1 MQRSP
6 HARPT
11 RCVLA
16 TGLLAIGAIAAGVG
30 AAPAA
35 HGTISDTA
43 RLGSLAV
50 GGAETVTFH
59 PGTGRL
65 FTTDATAVAVHVARL
80 DASAAPVAETTI
92 ALAQYGS
99 GVTSVSIH
107 GDLLAVGVVAATS
120 TNPGTVVF
128 IRATDLAIV
137 ATRTVGAL
145 PDAVTFTPDGTSLL
159 VANEGE
165 PDSTYTVDPEGSVS
179 IIPITGGVPGTPVT
193 VGFVG
198 YNAQAATLRA
208 AGVRIFGPNASVAQ
222 DLEPEYI
229 TVSADSRTAYVTLQE
244 NNAIAVIDIPSATIA
259 QILPLGTKDHGI
271 AGNGLDASDREVSSS
286 AGTPG
291 NIQNWPV
298 RGMYMP
304 DQAVWV
310 GGYVI
315 TANEGDARDY
325 GAAFTEETRIKD
337 ITLDT
342 TAFPTWATL
351 RTDANAGRLT
361 ISRIGGDTDTDT
373 DYDVL
378 YSYGTRSISVWS
390 PSGTR
395 VWDSGD
401 QIEQQVFAL
410 APTSWDDTR
419 SDNKGPEP
427 EGITAGT
434 IGDRTYVFVALER
447 TNGIMVWDV
456 TNPTA
461 PTFGGLLQPPTGTD
475 VSPEGMVFIP
485 ASQSPNRRPL
495 LVVANEV
502 SNTLAVWAV
511 GPVVPTTVVGVAYT
525 G

>member
-1 MQRSP
+1 MSRT
-6 HARPT
+6 RPAT
-11 RCVLA
+11 TLRRAAASALVLA
-16 TGLLAIGAIAAGVG
+16 GVATALGTVPTAQAALTV
-30 AAPAA
+30 
-35 HGTISDTA
+35 TE
-43 RLGSLAV
+43 RLGGLAV
-50 GGAETVTFH
+50 GGAETVAYH
-59 PGTGRL
+59 AGTGRL
-65 FTTDATAVAVHVARL
+65 FTTDAAAVAVHVARL
-80 DASAAPVAETTI
+80 DAAAAPSLETTLS
-92 ALAQYGS
+92 LATYGS
-99 GVTSVSIH
+99 GVTSVAVH
-107 GDLLAVGVVAATS
+107 GDLLAIGVVAATK

-128 IRATDLAIV
+128 VRATDLTIV

-145 PDAVTFTPDGTSLL
+145 PDAVTFTPDGTALI

-165 PDSTYTVDPEGSVS
+165 PNDDYTVDPEGSVS
-179 IIPITGGVPGTPVT
+179 IIPITGGTPGLPVN

-198 YNAQAATLRA
+198 YNAQIATLRT
-208 AGVRIFGPNASVAQ
+208 AGVRIFGPNATVAQ
-222 DLEPEYI
+222 DLEPEYV

-244 NNAIAVIDIPSATIA
+244 NNALAVIDIPSATVT
-259 QILPLGTKDHGI
+259 QILPLGTKDHST
-271 AGNGLDASDREVSSS
+271 AGNGLDASDREVNSST
-286 AGTPG
+286 GTPG
-291 NIQNWPV
+291 NIQTWPV

-325 GAAFTEETRIKD
+325 GAAFSEETRVKD

-351 RTDANAGRLT
+351 RTDPNMGRLT
-361 ISRIGGDTDTDT
+361 ISRIDGDTGGDN

-378 YSYGTRSISVWS
+378 YSYGARSISVWS
-390 PSGTR
+390 PSGTL

-410 APTSWDDTR
+410 APSSWDDTR

-427 EGITAGT
+427 EGITVGT
-434 IGDRTYVFVALER
+434 VGDRTYVFVALER
-447 TNGIMVWDV
+447 TNGIMSWDV
-456 TNPTA
+456 TDPTA
-461 PTFGGLLQPPTGTD
+461 PTFAGLLQPPTGTD

-511 GPVVPTTVVGVAYT
+511 GPVVPAPVIGVAYT

>member
-1 MQRSP
+1 MTPSSQ
-6 HARPT
+6 ARPL
-11 RCVLA
+11 RCVAAATALA
-16 TGLLAIGAIAAGVG
+16 LAGVTTAVT
-30 AAPAA
+30 AAPTANA
-35 HGTISDTA
+35 SLTTTA

-59 PGTGRL
+59 PGTARL
-65 FTTDATAVAVHVARL
+65 FTTDATAVAVHVALL
-80 DASAAPVAETTI
+80 DSAGVPTLETTI
-92 ALAQYGS
+92 SLASYGS
-99 GVTSVSIH
+99 GVTSVALH

-145 PDAVTFTPDGTSLL
+145 PDAVTFTPDGSAVL

-165 PDSTYTVDPEGSVS
+165 PNSTYTVDPEGSVS
-179 IIPITGGVPGTPVT
+179 IIPITNGVPGSPVT

-198 YNAQAATLRA
+198 YNAQIATLRA
-208 AGVRIFGPNASVAQ
+208 AGVRIFGPNATVAQ
-222 DLEPEYI
+222 DFEPEYI

-244 NNAIAVIDIPSATIA
+244 NNALAVIDIPSATVA
-259 QILPLGTKDHGI
+259 QILPLGTKDHSLS
-271 AGNGLDASDREVSSS
+271 GNGLDAADREVNSST
-286 AGTPG
+286 GTPG

-298 RGMYMP
+298 RGMYLP

-310 GGYVI
+310 GGYII

-325 GAAFTEETRIKD
+325 GQAFAEEKRIKD

-361 ISRIGGDTDTDT
+361 ISTVGGDTDADT

-378 YSYGTRSISVWS
+378 YSYGTRSITVWS
-390 PSGTR
+390 PSGTV

-410 APTSWDDTR
+410 APSSWDDTR

-427 EGITAGT
+427 EGITVGT
-434 IGDRTYVFVALER
+434 VGDRTYVFVALER
-447 TNGIMVWDV
+447 TNGIMSWDV
-456 TNPTA
+456 TDPTA
-461 PTFGGLLQPPTGTD
+461 PTFAGLLQPPTGTD

-511 GPVVPTTVVGVAYT
+511 GPVVPAPVIGVAYT